1 MAAREQA
8 LSVSDAM
15 ALAKG
20 ALESVR
26 LRVMGEV
33 SEATIK
39 PGYKA
44 IYFSL
49 KDGSAVMPCLMWRDS
64 YDACGVTLED
74 GRLVEITGNFTA
86 YVPKGR
92 MQFQV
97 RSVSAAG
104 EGMLR
109 LEVARLART
118 LEAEGLM
125 AESRKRTLPQH
136 PIRIGV
142 VTSPRGKAIHDILR
156 TLCRRYPLAEV
167 VVAGVQVEGEGAPRE
182 IVRGLTA
189 LAAEPGVDVIILGRG
204 GGSYEDLMPFNA
216 EEVARAVAASP
227 VPVVTGIGHEPD
239 TSIADMVA
247 DLRASTPTAAA
258 EAVAPDVAE
267 VSRALGAQSV
277 RLGRA
282 LTHRVTDLEHRV
294 RSIAGRP
301 IMASC
306 DVLLA
311 TRSQTLDMLASGL
324 ERAIPSLLDRRAEA
338 LVRARVALQRVG
350 TRLVEPA
357 EAAVSRSAERTVL
370 AGQQLLERSEQAV
383 VRTAARLDDLSPLA
397 ILGRGYAVC
406 YEHEGPILR
415 SAADVSQ
422 GDRVD
427 VRLAEGWLGCIV
439 ESVGSED

>member
-1 MAAREQA
+1 MAARDQA

-26 LRVMGEV
+26 LRVVGEV

-64 YDACGVTLED
+64 YDASGVALED
-74 GRLVEITGNFTA
+74 GRLVEVSGNFTA

-97 RSVSAAG
+97 RSVTAAG

-125 AESRKRTLPQH
+125 AESRKRALPGH
-136 PIRIGV
+136 PTRIGV

-156 TLCRRYPLAEV
+156 TLGRRYPLAEV
-167 VVAGVQVEGEGAPRE
+167 VVAGVQVEGEGAARE
-182 IVRGLTA
+182 IVRGLAT
-189 LAAEPGVDVIILGRG
+189 LGAEPGVDVIILGRG

-267 VSRALGAQSV
+267 VSRALAAQSV

-282 LTHRVTDLEHRV
+282 LTHRVADLEHRV
-294 RSIAGRP
+294 RSIADRP

-306 DVLLA
+306 DALFA
-311 TRSQTLDMLASGL
+311 TRAQTLDMLASGL
-324 ERAIPSLLDRRAEA
+324 ERGIPALLDRRAEA
-338 LVRARVALQRVG
+338 LVRARAALLRLG
-350 TRLVEPA
+350 ARLVEPS
-357 EAAVSRSAERTVL
+357 EAAVSRGVERTVL
-370 AGQQLLERSEQAV
+370 VGQQLLERNEQAV
-383 VRTAARLDDLSPLA
+383 GRTAARLDDLSPLA
-397 ILGRGYAVC
+397 ILRRGYAVC
-406 YEHEGPILR
+406 YECEGPILR
-415 SAADVSQ
+415 SAKSVSP

-439 ESVGSED
+439 ETVGSED

>member
-1 MAAREQA
+1 MTTRGQA
-8 LSVSDAM
+8 LSVTDAM

-49 KDGSAVMPCLMWRDS
+49 KDGSAVMPCLMWRDA
-64 YDACGVTLED
+64 YDASGVVLED
-74 GRLVEITGNFTA
+74 GRLVEVTGNFTA

-97 RSVSAAG
+97 RSVTAAG

-109 LEVARLART
+109 LEVARLARS

-125 AESRKRTLPQH
+125 AESRKRVLPQY
-136 PIRIGV
+136 PARIGV

-167 VVAGVQVEGEGAPRE
+167 VVAGVQVEGDGASRE
-182 IVRGLTA
+182 IVRGLSA
-189 LAAEPGVDVIILGRG
+189 LAAEPGIDVIILGRG

-258 EAVAPDVAE
+258 EAVAPDIAE
-267 VSRALGAQSV
+267 VSRTLGAQSV

-282 LTHRVTDLEHRV
+282 LTHRVAELEHRV

-301 IMASC
+301 ILSSC

-311 TRSQTLDMLASGL
+311 TRAQTLDMLASGL
-324 ERAIPSLLDRRAEA
+324 ERGIPSLLDRRAET
-338 LVRARVALQRVG
+338 LQRG
-350 TRLVEPA
+350 RQALLRIGQRLIEPSQA
-357 EAAVSRSAERTVL
+357 SLSRSVQRTVT
-370 AGQQLLERSEQAV
+370 AVEQLLERSEQAV
-383 VRTAARLDDLSPLA
+383 TWTAARLDDLSPLA
-397 ILGRGYAVC
+397 ILRRGYAVC
-406 YEHEGPILR
+406 YEHEGPIVR
-415 SAADVSQ
+415 STAAISQ

-439 ESVGSED
+439 ESVGSEE